1 MKLTKNQLWLLVF
14 NIILV
19 LGFGYYYISS
29 FNYEFVAYAVT
40 IAVVI
45 GMLYL
50 TLPITRFPTV
60 VIAGVTIWGLMHML
74 GGSVQTVDGVLYAF
88 KIFPFFDGG
97 GDFYILKFDQVVH
110 AYLYGVVGLMF
121 WHLLTEVVGIKTHQ
135 IFIACVSIFAAAG
148 FSIINEVI
156 EFLAAVNLPETGVGG
171 YHNTVLDLIFN
182 LSGATIAVLCALWL
196 RCRSQI
202 RK

>member
-97 GDFYILKFDQVVH
+97 GDFYIL
-110 AYLYGVVGLMF
+110 
-121 WHLLTEVVGIKTHQ
+121 
-135 IFIACVSIFAAAG
+135 
-148 FSIINEVI
+148 
-156 EFLAAVNLPETGVGG
+156 
-171 YHNTVLDLIFN
+171 
-182 LSGATIAVLCALWL
+182 
-196 RCRSQI
+196 
-202 RK
+202 